1 VETVTTKRGDRTA
14 DLIRSV
20 ACDLFYKQGFQATAL
35 RDLAQRVGIQVG
47 SLYNH
52 IDSKRNLL
60 FEIMETVMLDLLAQ
74 QRKVAQTED
83 VVERL
88 RLLIHGHVRFHV
100 QRAREVFIGNSELR
114 SLDRVQRARMVGLR
128 REYEMLF
135 RDVLGEGIAQG
146 RFDAVDVPTTTYGIL
161 AMTTWVSTWF
171 SARGPLTPDDIAE
184 IYAGLVL
191 RGIGVLDMQSHDSPD
206 ETDGYVPRELFVMGA
221 RKRM

>member
-1 VETVTTKRGDRTA
+1 VESVTTKRGDKTSE
-14 DLIRSV
+14 LIRSV
-20 ACDLFYKQGFQATAL
+20 ACELFYKQGFQATAL

-60 FEIMETVMLDLLAQ
+60 FEIMETVMLDLLAE

-88 RLLIHGHVRFHV
+88 RLLIHGHVRFDV

-135 RDVLGEGIAQG
+135 KDVIEQGITQG
-146 RFDAVDVPTTTYGIL
+146 RFDVVDVPTTTYGIL

-171 SARGPLTPDDIAE
+171 SAHGPLTPDDIAE
-184 IYAGLVL
+184 IYSGLVL
-191 RGIGVLDMQSHDSPD
+191 RGIGAFSHSRNS
-206 ETDGYVPRELFVMGA
+206 DGEGDGFALSKAKVDKRSFVP
-221 RKRM
+221 